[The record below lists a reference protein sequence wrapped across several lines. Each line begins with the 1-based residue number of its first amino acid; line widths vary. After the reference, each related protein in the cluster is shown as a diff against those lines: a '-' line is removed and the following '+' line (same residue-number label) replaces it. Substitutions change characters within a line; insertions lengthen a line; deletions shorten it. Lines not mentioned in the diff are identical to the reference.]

1 MVESIGRP
9 VLRRLVFLALAL
21 GANAAMALSVGEI
34 EVRSHLGEPL
44 RASVPLGRL
53 GSLSESEVQVSRAN
67 DDVHRSYGI
76 DLAAYT
82 SLLRFALQ
90 VDRKGVAS
98 VTVSS
103 DQPVTEPYLD
113 FVLEVH
119 WPQGR
124 SVKRFT
130 VLLDPAGR

>member
-1 MVESIGRP
+1 MVEFIGRP

-21 GANAAMALSVGEI
+21 GANAALALSVGEI
-34 EVRSHLGEPL
+34 DVHSHLGEPL

-53 GSLSESEVQVSRAN
+53 GSLSESEVQVSRASEE
-67 DDVHRSYGI
+67 VHRSYGI
-76 DLAAYT
+76 DRAGYT

-98 VTVSS
+98 VTVTS

-113 FVLEVH
+113 FVLEVR

-130 VLLDPAGR
+130 VLLDPAER